1 MMVKSVED
9 QIDVWIVNDSKY
21 MIQLLSNLVSK
32 NNIKVTNTSRDG
44 AEALRKLNHKKP
56 DVILLDLEMPT
67 MDGLTFIEEVVK
79 QDKLVPIIVVSS
91 FTQDGAKIVLDALEN
106 GALDFVPISNTNPE
120 SITELR
126 DSLIS
131 KIEIAAKSDTS
142 NLIIKNIQKLKPRR
156 KNITAPNSATRVIVI
171 GSSTGGPNTVQSI
184 ISSLP
189 IDLPAAILVV
199 QHMPK
204 DFTGSLALRLNEN
217 SDLPV
222 KEAEDGDIIKEG
234 TVLVARGGCHM
245 LVEPN
250 MRIKLLDGPKR
261 FGVRPAVNMTM
272 VSASEVFGSNTIG
285 VLLTG
290 MGHDGAFGMKTIKK
304 RGGKTIAQDS
314 SSSVIY
320 GMPKA
325 AVDLMAV
332 DKLLPT
338 EKIPKMIQEEVEKLA
353 RD

>member
-1 MMVKSVED
+1 M
-9 QIDVWIVNDSKY
+9 
-21 MIQLLSNLVSK
+21 
-32 NNIKVTNTSRDG
+32 
-44 AEALRKLNHKKP
+44 
-56 DVILLDLEMPT
+56 
-67 MDGLTFIEEVVK
+67 
-79 QDKLVPIIVVSS
+79 
-91 FTQDGAKIVLDALEN
+91 
-106 GALDFVPISNTNPE
+106 PISNTNPE
-120 SITELR
+120 NISELK

-131 KIEIAAKSDTS
+131 KIEVAAKSEPRH
-142 NLIIKNIQKLKPRR
+142 LIIKNIEKLKPKR
-156 KNITAPNSATRVIVI
+156 KTVAAPQSATRVIVI

-189 IDLPAAILVV
+189 TDLPAAILVV

-204 DFTGSLALRLNEN
+204 EFTGPLALRLNEN

-234 TVLVARGGCHM
+234 TVLVAKGGYHM
-245 LVEPN
+245 VVEPN
-250 MRIKLLDGPKR
+250 MRIKLVDGPKR
-261 FGVRPAVNMTM
+261 FGVKPAVNMTM

-290 MGHDGAFGMKTIKK
+290 MGHDGAFGMKSIKK

-314 SSSVIY
+314 STSVIY

-325 AVDLMAV
+325 AVDLRAV

-338 EKIPKMIQEEVEKLA
+338 EKIPRILQEEVEKLA
-353 RD
+353 GD